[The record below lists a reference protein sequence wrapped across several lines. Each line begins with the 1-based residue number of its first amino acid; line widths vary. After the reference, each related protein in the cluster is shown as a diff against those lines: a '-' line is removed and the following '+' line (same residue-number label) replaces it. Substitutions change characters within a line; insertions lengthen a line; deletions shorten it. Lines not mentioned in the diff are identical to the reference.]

1 MGLFDDSDILSNRT
15 FSWALGPYFVPPTD
29 LTEFP
34 DDVSKISLF
43 VDANGTINVDE
54 QLYLFKDTDPIDA
67 LSMPTWSKTNNFIK
81 SLQRE
86 VGVPM
91 YSIIVYPWY
100 KINKEGL
107 EKIKW
112 PNDTPE
118 GFVPCNGWK
127 YTIDGVDYYTPNL
140 VSRDE
145 TSGAGEGSTTETV
158 YIAPP
163 GTAYMIKL
171 PVGDLD
177 GAAQTSIFGQ
187 EQNVS
192 ELGGDLVTWG
202 NPQSPLSNTFFF
214 G

>member
-1 MGLFDDSDILSNRT
+1 MGLFDDSSILSNRT
-15 FSWALGPYFVPPTD
+15 FSWGMGPYFTPPTD
-29 LTEFP
+29 LKDFP
-34 DDVSKISLF
+34 EDISKLSLF
-43 VDANGTINVDE
+43 VDEEGTINVDE

-67 LSMPTWSKTNNFIK
+67 LTPPTWSKTNNFIK
-81 SLQRE
+81 SIQRE

-91 YSIIVYPWY
+91 YSVIAYPWY
-100 KINKEGL
+100 KISERGT
-107 EKIKW
+107 EKAKW
-112 PNDTPE
+112 PDHTPE

-127 YTIDGVDYYTPNL
+127 YTIDGVDYYTPDL

-171 PVGDLD
+171 PVGDLG
-177 GAAQTSIFGQ
+177 GAAQTSILGQ

-202 NPQSPLSNTFFF
+202 NPQSPF
-214 G
+214 GGGFLFG

>member
-1 MGLFDDSDILSNRT
+1 MGLFDNSEILTNRT

-29 LTEFP
+29 LTDFP

-43 VDANGTINVDE
+43 VDEEGTINVDE

-67 LSMPTWSKTNNFIK
+67 LTLPTWSKTNNFIK

-86 VGVPM
+86 VGVPT
-91 YSIIVYPWY
+91 YSIIAFPWY
-100 KINKEGL
+100 KVNKEGT
-107 EKIKW
+107 EKVKW

-127 YTIDGVDYYTPNL
+127 YTIDGVDYYTPSL
-140 VSRDE
+140 VSREE
-145 TSGAGEGSTTETV
+145 TSGAGEGSETETV

-171 PVGDLD
+171 PLGDFD
-177 GAAQTSIFGQ
+177 KVTRTSFLGQ
-187 EQNVS
+187 EVDVS
-192 ELGGDLVTWG
+192 ELSGDLVTWG
-202 NPQSPLSNTFFF
+202 NPIDSSGSIFF
-214 G
+214 